1 MTETLLLVLKLAVV
15 VMIVAIG
22 MSSKLG
28 DIAYLARR
36 PRLMLRS
43 LLAMYLLVPLVAVVV
58 VKLVPM
64 PDASKAALLVLSVSA
79 GAPLLPRKLLFLAD
93 GAFVFGLAVISSLFA
108 IVVAP
113 AWVAL
118 LASHFGADAQL
129 SALTVAVVVAKGFL
143 LPLGTGMIVHAIR
156 PAWSERVAERML
168 ALAGVALAAAGIA
181 LLALHLDLLLE
192 MSLGG
197 IAGLA
202 LVMVVSLGIGH
213 AMGGPAPG
221 DRTALAI
228 ACATRHIGIA
238 ILVAASFP
246 GPRTSVLILAYLLAA
261 LLVSAP
267 YLRRRKAGAM
277 GPGAGSAA

>member
-1 MTETLLLVLKLAVV
+1 VTDMLLLVLKIVVV

-43 LLAMYLLVPLVAVVV
+43 LLAMYLLVPMVAVVV

-64 PDASKAALLVLSVSA
+64 PASSKAALLVLSISA
-79 GAPLLPRKLLFLAD
+79 GAPLLPGKLLFLAE
-93 GAFVFGLAVISSLFA
+93 GAYVFGLAVFSSLFA

-118 LASHFGADAQL
+118 LAGHFGADVQL

-156 PAWSERVAERML
+156 PAWSERVAERAL
-168 ALAGVALAAAGIA
+168 AVAGVALAAAGIA
-181 LLALHLDLLLE
+181 LLLLHLDLLLE
-192 MSLGG
+192 VSLGG
-197 IAGLA
+197 IVGLA

-213 AMGGPAPG
+213 ALGGPAPG

-246 GPRTSVLILAYLLAA
+246 GPRTSVLIVAYLLAA
-261 LLVSAP
+261 LLVRTP
-267 YLRRRKAGAM
+267 YLWRRQSGAM
-277 GPGAGSAA
+277 GSGAGSAA

>member
-1 MTETLLLVLKLAVV
+1 MLLLVLKLVVV

-43 LLAMYLLVPLVAVVV
+43 LLAMYLLVPMVAVVV

-64 PDASKAALLVLSVSA
+64 PASSKAALLVLSISA

-93 GAFVFGLAVISSLFA
+93 GAYVFGLAVISSLFA

-118 LASHFGADAQL
+118 LAGHFGADVQL

-156 PAWSERVAERML
+156 PAWSERVAERAL
-168 ALAGVALAAAGIA
+168 AVAGVALAAAGIA
-181 LLALHLDLLLE
+181 LLLLHLDLLLE
-192 MSLGG
+192 VSLGG
-197 IAGLA
+197 IVGLA

-213 AMGGPAPG
+213 ALGGPAPG

-246 GPRTSVLILAYLLAA
+246 GPRTSVLIVAYLLAA
-261 LLVSAP
+261 LLVSTP
-267 YLRRRKAGAM
+267 YLRRRKSGAL
-277 GPGAGSAA
+277 GSGAGSAA